1 MQGGGGGI
9 KLISLEKF
17 WNVYIFVAS
26 WHLFCIKP
34 LSEIENLSDENKNL
48 KSDFKDL
55 LFIRKLNMFV
65 SKTDRLFLHSFKEI
79 RKNFKIITYPS
90 DKSQLK
96 S

>member
-1 MQGGGGGI
+1 MA
-9 KLISLEKF
+9 
-17 WNVYIFVAS
+17 FV
-26 WHLFCIKP
+26 LYKP

-55 LFIRKLNMFV
+55 LFIRKLNYLFVFV

-90 DKSQLK
+90 DKSRLK

>member
-1 MQGGGGGI
+1 MA
-9 KLISLEKF
+9 
-17 WNVYIFVAS
+17 FV
-26 WHLFCIKP
+26 LYKP
-34 LSEIENLSDENKNL
+34 LSEIENLSDENK

-55 LFIRKLNMFV
+55 LFIRKLNVFV

>member
-1 MQGGGGGI
+1 MAFVLY
-9 KLISLEKF
+9 KL
-17 WNVYIFVAS
+17 
-26 WHLFCIKP
+26 
-34 LSEIENLSDENKNL
+34 LSEIENLSDENK

-55 LFIRKLNMFV
+55 LFIRKLNVFV